1 MTEAHRELLTSNRV
15 AIVEDLLVDDVLAQ
29 LFSKFVFD
37 NNDKELI
44 RSEKT
49 SKRQA
54 EKLLDLLVKKGDEA
68 FGHFLS
74 ALTDPYPHLAELLQ
88 AGHSGKSTLPSV
100 LGDEQEIGKIV
111 ALLSRLIND
120 TSIFRQFNN
129 KNIDTHSV

>member
-54 EKLLDLLVKKGDEA
+54 EKLLDLLVIKGDEA

-88 AGHSGKSTLPSV
+88 AGHSGKSRLPSV

-129 KNIDTHSV
+129 KNADTHSV

>member
-29 LFSKFVFD
+29 LFSNFVFD
-37 NNDKELI
+37 DNDKELI
-44 RSEKT
+44 RSEAT

-74 ALTDPYPHLAELLQ
+74 ALKDSYPHLAELLQ
-88 AGHSGKSTLPSV
+88 VDDKGLPGKSRLPSV
-100 LGDEQEIGKIV
+100 TNDLEEIGKTV
-111 ALLSRLIND
+111 D
-120 TSIFRQFNN
+120 
-129 KNIDTHSV
+129 